1 MILADKI
8 IRLRKKNGWSQE
20 ELAEKMNVSRQAVSK
35 WESAQSLP
43 DLEKILQ
50 LSNLFGVTT
59 DYLLKDEIENEEYTD
74 GISDSSVRKIT
85 LAEANEYLN
94 LRKKASG
101 RIAIAT
107 MLCIIAIFPLLLL
120 GVASENPSFIWSEE
134 LACGVG
140 LVAMF
145 PIVTVAVAIFIR
157 TGFASSHYEFIEK
170 EPFETEY
177 GVVGLV
183 RDMQKK
189 YRSTYVKLNCI
200 GTCICVLSPVPL
212 LCSAFADN
220 DFLSVIMLTV
230 TMFIAGVGIM
240 LFIVA
245 GVRWASMQKLLKE
258 GEYRPTEKK
267 KSSIKETVCVVY
279 WVIVTAI
286 FFLWSFLGNNGSGI
300 SGNRWLS
307 WQYSCVIWP
316 VAAVLFIAVMMI
328 CNLIVD
334 KKNKQ

>member
-35 WESAQSLP
+35 WESSQSTP

-50 LSNLFGVTT
+50 LSKLFGVTT
-59 DYLLKDEIENEEYTD
+59 DYLLKDEIENEEHAD
-74 GISDSSVRKIT
+74 GISNPSIRKIT
-85 LAEANEYLN
+85 LAEANEYLEQ
-94 LRKKASG
+94 RKKASG

-107 MLCIIAIFPLLLL
+107 LLCIVAIFPLLLL
-120 GVASENPSFIWSEE
+120 GTASENPAFAWSEE

-140 LVAMF
+140 LISIF
-145 PIVTVAVAIFIR
+145 PIVAIAVAIFIR
-157 TGFASSHYEFIEK
+157 VGFANAPYDFIEQQ
-170 EPFETEY
+170 PFETEY

-183 RDMQKK
+183 KDAQEK

-200 GTCICVLSPVPL
+200 GACICVLSPIPL
-212 LCSAFADN
+212 LCAAFTNHD
-220 DFLSVIMLTV
+220 LLIVIMLTL
-230 TMFIAGVGIM
+230 TMFLAGIGAM
-240 LFIVA
+240 FFIVA

-267 KSSIKETVCVVY
+267 KRGIKETVGLVY
-279 WVIVTAI
+279 WLVVTAV
-286 FFLWSFLGNNGSGI
+286 FFLWSFLGNDAIGI
-300 SGNRWLS
+300 HGNPCGS
-307 WQYSCVIWP
+307 WQYNWVIWP
-316 VAAVLFIAVMMI
+316 VAGVLFVAVMMV

-334 KKNKQ
+334 KKNKE